1 MTQDLKGMTEREA
14 AKILDKSMFTMQQWR
29 WKGIGPKY
37 ARIGGRIRY
46 FQKDLEEYVQSR
58 MVTPQGGGN
67 DAA

>member
-14 AKILDKSMFTMQQWR
+14 AKILGKSMFTMQQWR
-29 WKGIGPKY
+29 RKKTGPKY
-37 ARIGGRIRY
+37 ARIGGRVRY

-58 MVTPQGGGN
+58 MVTPQGEGN